1 MEPTSGKGG
10 FGCSR
15 IFQIAFHDQIS
26 THENFTHGL
35 PVLWHWLQGFGVGN
49 HHLILQRGPN
59 ALTRQQLGPIIDTQ
73 FLPLLMWRADNTRA
87 IGLGQSVDMANT
99 EAHVFHAGDHRSRR
113 CRASRHRTHCLAD
126 ALFKLVSGIDQGI
139 EHHRCS
145 AEVCDSVRLNRIE
158 NSFVP
163 NVPQTDAGAGNGS
176 ERPGETPAVAVKHRQ
191 RPEVDRVSTHI
202 PTQCHGNRVQIGTPV
217 VIHHPF
223 GITGSSRGVIE

>member
-1 MEPTSGKGG
+1 
-10 FGCSR
+10 
-15 IFQIAFHDQIS
+15 
-26 THENFTHGL
+26 
-35 PVLWHWLQGFGVGN
+35 
-49 HHLILQRGPN
+49 
-59 ALTRQQLGPIIDTQ
+59 
-73 FLPLLMWRADNTRA
+73 
-87 IGLGQSVDMANT
+87 MANT

-113 CRASRHRTHCLAD
+113 CRSSRHRIHCLAD
-126 ALFKLVSGIDQGI
+126 ALFKLVSGIDQGV

-145 AEVCDSVRLNRIE
+145 AEVCDSVRLNSIE

-202 PTQCHGNRVQIGTPV
+202 PAQRHGNRVQVGTPV

-223 GITGSSRGVIE
+223 GITGSSRGVIECNSLPLVFDLEAAVLGVSRRQYVIIGHVAEQFAIGKVRVVNVNHHRPVRQQLESRLNRMAVLTIREQDLGLRVLQNE